1 MIEHLPSDWRQSLLV
16 GRLLTRDGPTPV
28 VVADGRV
35 RDVSRH
41 APTVSQL
48 LTTTG
53 VGPSRVR
60 MRPTS
65 TAERQS
71 MGR

>member
-1 MIEHLPSDWRQSLLV
+1 MIEHLPSDWRQAVLV

-41 APTVSQL
+41 APTTSQL
-48 LTTTG
+48 LNAWNGTVPDGTDL
-53 VGPSRVR
+53 GPLESFGF
-60 MRPTS
+60 TC
-65 TAERQS
+65 E
-71 MGR
+71 